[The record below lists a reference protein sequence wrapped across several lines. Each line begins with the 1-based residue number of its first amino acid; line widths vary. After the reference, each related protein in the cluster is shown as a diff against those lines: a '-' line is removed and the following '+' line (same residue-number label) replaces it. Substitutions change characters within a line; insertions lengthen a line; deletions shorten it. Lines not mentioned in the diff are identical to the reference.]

1 MEKHEYKQS
10 ERESEAEEQSGVEL
24 SCLRSRF
31 RGGRSRHGHGHI
43 QPDGNFTSQE
53 RDSIMLAIGLVVTM
67 TSLVLG
73 MLVSSAKTFY
83 DGQKT
88 QVAELS
94 SQIVLVSD
102 LMTAYGPE
110 TEQVRSEA
118 LRSMEGTVD
127 RIWPRKSSQSFELR
141 PVEDFVRFY
150 QHVQL
155 LAPKDE
161 VQASA
166 KAQLLVA
173 ALNLRKTYWL
183 MFLQSQHTSVTVPLL
198 SVVTTWL
205 VIIFYSFGLF
215 APHHLDVVVTLLICA
230 VAVSSAIFVILSMNS
245 PFKGILRLS
254 PAAVRAV
261 LDQMANCGDKNSAA

>member
-1 MEKHEYKQS
+1 MDRQEQAEKRRS
-10 ERESEAEEQSGVEL
+10 TGALAL
-24 SCLRSRF
+24 SSLVFVLVFGGALAGLASRLL
-31 RGGRSRHGHGHI
+31 
-43 QPDGNFTSQE
+43 QPDGHFTSE
-53 RDSIMLAIGLVVTM
+53 ARDSMMLAVGLVVTM

-94 SQIVLVSD
+94 SQVILIDD

-110 TEQVRSEA
+110 TEQLRIEAIRSLEQ
-118 LRSMEGTVD
+118 TVD
-127 RIWPRKSSQSFELR
+127 RIWPSDESKSFELR
-141 PVEDFVRFY
+141 PVADFVHFY

-155 LAPKDE
+155 LAPTNE

-173 ALNLRKTYWL
+173 TLNLRKTYWL
-183 MFLQSQHTSVTVPLL
+183 MFLQSQQTSITAPLL
-198 SVVTTWL
+198 SVVTAWL
-205 VIIFYSFGLF
+205 VLIFYSFGLF
-215 APHHLDVVVTLLICA
+215 APRIPNVILTLIVCA
-230 VAVSSAIFVILSMNS
+230 MAVSSAIFVILSMNS
-245 PFKGILRLS
+245 PFKGILRIS

-261 LDQMANCGDKNSAA
+261 LDQMATTR

>member
-1 MEKHEYKQS
+1 MAGMATRQ
-10 ERESEAEEQSGVEL
+10 V
-24 SCLRSRF
+24 
-31 RGGRSRHGHGHI
+31 
-43 QPDGNFTSQE
+43 QPDGNFTSEE

-110 TEQVRSEA
+110 TEQVRREA
-118 LRSMEGTVD
+118 LRSMQGTVD
-127 RIWPRKSSQSFELR
+127 RIWPTKRSQSFELK
-141 PVEDFVRFY
+141 PVADFVQFY
-150 QHVQL
+150 QHLQL
-155 LAPKDE
+155 LEPKNE
-161 VQASA
+161 IQASA
-166 KAQLLVA
+166 KTQLLVA

-205 VIIFYSFGLF
+205 AIIFYSFGLF

-254 PAAVRAV
+254 PSAVRAV
-261 LDQMANCGDKNSAA
+261 MDQMANCLEKDSIA

>member
-205 VIIFYSFGLF
+205 AIIFYSFGLF